1 MTSVFVIV
9 QILITAI
16 WLFKGFMGLN
26 YWETCQNRAQKKKK
40 KRFNRFDFSLYA
52 WAVNTAYKFHSV
64 AFVSSFFLINSSPE
78 RVDSRGSWKSQTTYF
93 GVKLPGISSVGAPKR
108 ALSRFAGS
116 RSAPPR
122 GATKPSSQHAVRRHM
137 QNEYKKD
144 VLDSNAVNGGKPEEV
159 TSWYV
164 KTWKIVHQTNLA
176 VL

>member
-1 MTSVFVIV
+1 M

-26 YWETCQNRAQKKKK
+26 YWETCQNRAKKKK
-40 KRFNRFDFSLYA
+40 KRFNRFDFSLYS

-144 VLDSNAVNGGKPEEV
+144 VLVSNAVNGGKPEDV

-164 KTWKIVHQTNLA
+164 KTKKNAL
-176 VL
+176 